1 VPLNHFCGITHLF
14 AQRVNRFTVASFA
27 SGYNCRCVCA
37 IDCRVAAAFLSE
49 RLAELVLD
57 GFRGTALDLA
67 VLTIGFAGIFCIIG
81 GSVGCVADLS
91 LLFETG
97 ILGCIFCCG
106 LAGGFAGLKGG
117 AGGELAFGDEPTTR
131 LPRAPPTAVRS
142 ASSFAC
148 RLIAAHTLSL
158 ISFHRAICS
167 CALAISKSLILA
179 LPVACIYADG
189 DEGKFNKQRNA
200 LDRRPSE
207 MLELKE

>member
-1 VPLNHFCGITHLF
+1 VLFNDCCGILYLL
-14 AQRVNRFTVASFA
+14 AQRVNRFTVSSFA

-67 VLTIGFAGIFCIIG
+67 VLAIGFVGIFCIIG
-81 GSVGCVADLS
+81 GSVACVADLS
-91 LLFETG
+91 LLFDTG
-97 ILGCIFCCG
+97 SLGCIFCCV

-158 ISFHRAICS
+158 ISFHSAICS
-167 CALAISKSLILA
+167 CALAISNSRIVA
-179 LPVACIYADG
+179 LLVACIYAVS
-189 DEGKFNKQRNA
+189 NKRIF
-200 LDRRPSE
+200 
-207 MLELKE
+207 